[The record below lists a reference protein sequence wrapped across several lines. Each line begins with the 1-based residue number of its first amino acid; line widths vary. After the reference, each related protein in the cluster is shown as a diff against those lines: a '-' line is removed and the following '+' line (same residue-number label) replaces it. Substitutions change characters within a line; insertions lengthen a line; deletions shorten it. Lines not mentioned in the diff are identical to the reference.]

1 MEGHIHEGTIF
12 TGPNATTETKK
23 MTANALYMI
32 MRDQFQT
39 KHIRMY
45 TAPGV
50 VLARAIQ
57 DVYGPQEAHHAAAK
71 ASVSGARACSDNTRA
86 KAKLHF

>member
-32 MRDQFQT
+32 MHDQFQT
-39 KHIRMY
+39 GHIRMY
-45 TAPGV
+45 GPGV
-50 VLARAIQ
+50 VAACAIQ
-57 DVYGPQEAHHAAAK
+57 DVYGPSRSAP
-71 ASVSGARACSDNTRA
+71 CSC
-86 KAKLHF
+86 